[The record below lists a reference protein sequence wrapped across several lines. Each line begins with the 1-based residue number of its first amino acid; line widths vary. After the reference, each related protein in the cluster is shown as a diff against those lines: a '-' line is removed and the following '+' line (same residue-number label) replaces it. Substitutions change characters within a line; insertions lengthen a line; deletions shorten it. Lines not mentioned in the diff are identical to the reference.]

1 MFQLLNLLQLTFSEL
16 VSNSSLVNLE
26 LKADLP
32 LGLKVV
38 WWLITNDKG
47 EDKSKKKV
55 KLPGEEKLKLKVS
68 LNLLKL
74 EVKLVVKLD
83 QKIKLK
89 VKLTLIKLKIKLE

>member
-1 MFQLLNLLQLTFSEL
+1 MFQLFKLLQLTFSEL
-16 VSNSSLVNLE
+16 LSNSTIVNLQ

-55 KLPGEEKLKLKVS
+55 KIKLKVS
-68 LNLLKL
+68 LNLFKL

-83 QKIKLK
+83 EKIKLK
-89 VKLTLIKLKIKLE
+89 VKLTFLKFRIKLGLR

>member
-16 VSNSSLVNLE
+16 VSNSSLVNLQ

-55 KLPGEEKLKLKVS
+55 KLPVEEKLKLKVS

-83 QKIKLK
+83 EKIKLTFLKLK
-89 VKLTLIKLKIKLE
+89 VKLE